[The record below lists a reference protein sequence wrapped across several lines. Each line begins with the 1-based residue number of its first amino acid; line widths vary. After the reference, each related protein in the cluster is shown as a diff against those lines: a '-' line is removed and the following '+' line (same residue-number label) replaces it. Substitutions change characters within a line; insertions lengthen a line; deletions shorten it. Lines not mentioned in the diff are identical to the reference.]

1 MLCFDYLTLLSRNVE
16 EETTNSKLQCMY
28 RNRML
33 WDLGCSRETVQLE
46 MLEVIEGVINQMS
59 IIIWRD
65 NLDTWQIDQN
75 ING

>member
-33 WDLGCSRETVQLE
+33 
-46 MLEVIEGVINQMS
+46 
-59 IIIWRD
+59 
-65 NLDTWQIDQN
+65 
-75 ING
+75 